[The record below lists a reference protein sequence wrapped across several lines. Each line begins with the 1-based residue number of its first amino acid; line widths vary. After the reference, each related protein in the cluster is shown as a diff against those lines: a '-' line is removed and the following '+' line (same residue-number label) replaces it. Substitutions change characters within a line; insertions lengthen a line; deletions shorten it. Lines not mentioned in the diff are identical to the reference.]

1 MELDNNPFQIRRLN
15 NVNNILKN
23 YTENDIPYS
32 IISKIIKKFKLSKYY
47 SFIKTEQIEIGMI
60 IRTVHLDLNTINT
73 TGIVVNIK
81 DTSSKKI
88 GLITLYNPSN
98 DIYWKINPDKYYIF
112 EVEKLSPDAKLMK
125 NLLTDYVK
133 KI

>member
-1 MELDNNPFQIRRLN
+1 MELENNPFQMRRLN

-23 YTENDIPYS
+23 YTENDIPNS

-47 SFIKTEQIEIGMI
+47 SFVKTEQIEIGMI

>member
-1 MELDNNPFQIRRLN
+1 MEIENNPFQLRRLN

-23 YTENDIPYS
+23 CTENDIPHR

-47 SFIKTEQIEIGMI
+47 SFIKTEEIELGMI

-81 DTSSKKI
+81 NTSSKKI
-88 GLITLYNPSN
+88 GIITLYNPSN
-98 DIYWKINPDKYYIF
+98 EIYWNINPDKYYIF
-112 EVEKLSPDAKLMK
+112 EIEKLSPDAKLMK
-125 NLLTDYVK
+125 ELLKDYVK
-133 KI
+133 KN

>member
-1 MELDNNPFQIRRLN
+1 MELENNPFQMRRLN

-23 YTENDIPYS
+23 YTENDIPNS

-47 SFIKTEQIEIGMI
+47 SFVKTEQIEIGMI

-73 TGIVVNIK
+73 TGIIVNIK

-125 NLLTDYVK
+125 DLLTDYVK

>member
-1 MELDNNPFQIRRLN
+1 MELENNPFQMRRLN

-23 YTENDIPYS
+23 YTENDIPNS

-47 SFIKTEQIEIGMI
+47 SFVKTEQIEIGMI

-125 NLLTDYVK
+125 DLLTDYVK

>member
-1 MELDNNPFQIRRLN
+1 MEIENNPFQIRRLN

-23 YTENDIPYS
+23 YRENNIPHN

-73 TGIVVNIK
+73 TGIVVNII

-112 EVEKLSPDAKLMK
+112 EIEKLSPDAKLMK
-125 NLLTDYVK
+125 ELLTDYVK
-133 KI
+133 KK

>member
-1 MELDNNPFQIRRLN
+1 MEIENNPFQTRRLN

-23 YTENDIPYS
+23 YKENDIPHS

-47 SFIKTEQIEIGMI
+47 SFVKTEQIEIGMI
-60 IRTVHLDLNTINT
+60 IRTVHLDLNIINT

-112 EVEKLSPDAKLMK
+112 EVEKLSPDAKVMRD
-125 NLLTDYVK
+125 LLTDYVK